1 MLSRPIFNDE
11 RRVSRSARRVS
22 PEREARR
29 VGHAPIFGDALVEIA
44 EGVVAGDR
52 VSFISCLCVS
62 GTLTN
67 SHEAFRV
74 ERAADNKLRV
84 VVAFIVDYVA
94 VLTSRNLVVPN
105 HDEDKKGELRTSED
119 RKFRQQFE

>member
-1 MLSRPIFNDE
+1 
-11 RRVSRSARRVS
+11 
-22 PEREARR
+22 
-29 VGHAPIFGDALVEIA
+29 
-44 EGVVAGDR
+44 VAGDR
-52 VSFISCLCVS
+52 VSFISCLYVIC
-62 GTLTN
+62 GTSTN

-105 HDEDKKGELRTSED
+105 HDEDKKGELRHQKIVNLDCNSNN
-119 RKFRQQFE
+119 FPA